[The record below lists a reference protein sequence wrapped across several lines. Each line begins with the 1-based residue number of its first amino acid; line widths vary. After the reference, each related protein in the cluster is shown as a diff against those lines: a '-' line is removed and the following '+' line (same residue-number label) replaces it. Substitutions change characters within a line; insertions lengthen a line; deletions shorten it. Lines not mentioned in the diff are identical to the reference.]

1 MCRPLKR
8 VTNRT
13 ILLIVSCIFTL
24 ISYSQQKVIKG
35 YIKDNLNDEHIPF
48 ASISFQVAKSGK
60 LSDSSGAFKF
70 YLDKWPSDT
79 LVVTYVGYKD
89 FKLALTPDFIKQNTN
104 GDTLDIIIPMDR
116 GKYETTIVVKRKIDR
131 GLLLWRRIVKRKP
144 YNDRYRFDNYS
155 YELYN
160 KLELDL
166 NRINKERLKEIKLLK
181 PFGFILEN
189 ADTSNGSTYLPVFL
203 TETLSDYYAKKSPFK
218 SREIIKASKT
228 LGVQNESVTKFL
240 GGTDQNVNIYANFIP
255 VFDKQFV
262 SPLSDNGDAY
272 YHYKILD
279 TQYVAKRRFIHVSF
293 TPKRRGENTFDGD
306 CWVHDT
312 TYAIQKMNLFLSKD
326 ANINF
331 VEKLSLIQE
340 YTMINDTAWF
350 IAKDKFVADIAPIG
364 KTRFG
369 VIGRKT
375 TTYRNP
381 QFNVPSIEDQINH
394 NKIKQEVV
402 IEPNARDQAD
412 SFWMQNRHEELNKN
426 EKSIYSMIDTL
437 QKMPLFQ
444 KYTNT
449 ITFLATGYK
458 SIGNWDIGPWYNW
471 FTYNSLEGFRMRMD
485 LSSNY
490 GFNKN
495 LLLHGYL
502 AYGFV
507 DHQFKYKA
515 DAMYIFKRNPR
526 LSVYGSYTKDLE
538 NGQIN
543 YGEISP
549 DNIFAIAIR
558 KPGVPL
564 KFMKVEEYRLDIF
577 KEWLS
582 GFSIAP
588 SVVRK
593 TFDPIQNLPPKSLY
607 PDGKGESLNNFE
619 TSIMFRFAY
628 LEKFLESHFYRVSM
642 GSPYPIVEFKYSKGF
657 SGVFNSNYNY
667 HKLFGSVYDY
677 VKIPPYGSIY
687 YNFFGGR
694 TYGTL
699 PYMLL
704 DVLPGNEMYYYNKY
718 AFSLMN
724 RFQYI
729 TDRYAGA
736 IFEHNF
742 GNGLFRFIPFTRK
755 LKFRQFYN
763 FKFIVGDLSKENYDL
778 NFNNGYNSFRSLGGK
793 PYMEIGTGVDNI
805 LKFFRIDLVWRVL
818 PRPLPDNHI
827 ERFGVFG
834 SFRLGF

>member
-1 MCRPLKR
+1 MRRPLKS
-8 VTNRT
+8 
-13 ILLIVSCIFTL
+13 IIISALLLIVSCTFSL
-24 ISYSQQKVIKG
+24 KGHSQSKVITG
-35 YIKDNLNDEHIPF
+35 YIKDGLSDERIPF
-48 ASISFQVAKSGK
+48 ASIDFVHAKSGK
-60 LSDSSGAFKF
+60 LSDSSGTFTF
-70 YLDKWPSDT
+70 YLDAWPTDT
-79 LVVTYVGYKD
+79 LEVTYVGYKD
-89 FKLALTPDFIKQNTN
+89 YKLFLNPEYIRQNAIH
-104 GDTLDIIIPMDR
+104 DTLFLVIPLDR
-116 GKYETTIVVKRKIDR
+116 GKYETAVVIKRKIDR
-131 GLLLWRRIVKRKP
+131 GLLMWKRIVKRKP

-160 KLELDL
+160 KLELDF
-166 NRINKERLKEIKLLK
+166 NRINKERLKEIKLLR

-189 ADTSNGSTYLPVFL
+189 ADTSNGTTFLPVFL
-203 TETLSDYYAKKSPFK
+203 TETISDYYAQKSPFK

-228 LGVQNESVTKFL
+228 LGVKNESVTKFL

-272 YHYKILD
+272 YRYKVLD
-279 TQYVAKRRFIHVSF
+279 TQYVNKRRLIHLSF
-293 TPKRRGENTFDGD
+293 APKRRGENTFEGD

-312 TYAIQKMNLFLSKD
+312 TFAIQKMNLFLSKD

-340 YTMINDTAWF
+340 YSMVNDSSWF
-350 IAKDKFVADIAPIG
+350 ISKDKFVVDIAPIG

-381 QFNVPSIEDQINH
+381 QFDLPTISDAINH

-402 IEPNARDQAD
+402 IEPDARDQAD
-412 SFWMQNRHEELNKN
+412 SFWKANRHEELNKN
-426 EKSIYSMIDTL
+426 EKAIYSMIDTL

-449 ITFLATGYK
+449 ISFLATGYK

-471 FTYNSLEGFRMRMD
+471 FTYNSLEGFRMRFD
-485 LSSNY
+485 LSTNY

-502 AYGFV
+502 AYGFA
-507 DHQFKYKA
+507 DQQFKYKA

-526 LSVYGSYTKDLE
+526 LSLYGSYTKDLE

-549 DNIFAIAIR
+549 DNIFAVAIR

-564 KFMKVEEYRLDIF
+564 KFMKVEEYRLEMF
-577 KEWLS
+577 KEWTS
-582 GFSIAP
+582 GFSITPALI
-588 SVVRK
+588 RK
-593 TFDPIQNLPPKSLY
+593 RFDPVQNLPPKSLY
-607 PDGKGESLNNFE
+607 DDGSGNSLNNFE
-619 TSIMFRFAY
+619 ASIMFRFAY

-642 GSPYPIVEFKYSKGF
+642 GSPYPIIEFKYSKGI
-657 SGVFNSNYNY
+657 SGVFGSNYDY

-677 VKIPPYGSIY
+677 IKIPPYGSIY
-687 YNFFGGR
+687 YNFFAGR

-704 DVLPGNEMYYYNKY
+704 DVVPGNEIYYYNKF

-729 TDRYAGA
+729 TDRYAGM

-742 GNGLFRFIPFTRK
+742 GNGLFRFIPLTRR

-763 FKFIVGDLSKENYDL
+763 FKMITGNLSKENYDL
-778 NFNNGYNSFRSLGGK
+778 NFNNPYNSFQNLGGK
-793 PYMEIGTGVDNI
+793 TYMEIGTGVDNI
-805 LKFFRIDLVWRVL
+805 FKFFRLDLVWRVL
-818 PRPLPDNHI
+818 PTPLPENHI